1 MSTRALAETGDN
13 TLPGAATT
21 SLCRS
26 SAASA
31 VRRPP
36 RCSAASSPT
45 TASGVAALS
54 DVRLNLGGVYV
65 DGDQKIGLDRPE
77 HGADAKGIGTP

>member
-1 MSTRALAETGDN
+1 
-13 TLPGAATT
+13 
-21 SLCRS
+21 
-26 SAASA
+26 
-31 VRRPP
+31 
-36 RCSAASSPT
+36 
-45 TASGVAALS
+45 VAALS